1 MNHLR
6 PRTAKICSL
15 LLLTAIMASSCKKD
29 KETVEAES
37 TFYYKLE
44 RIENFAPAT
53 TGATTIY
60 FSFDTKKE
68 IAATQVKTTEWDM
81 AFGGM
86 LTSFISGNNSAEAT
100 NYGAGSNAVGGVAII
115 EKPFDQVTDVPAD
128 SEFKTEKD
136 VFGTDKEGAVASGTG
151 WYLYDMT
158 GLIRGDGSARK
169 KHVAYAMPE
178 KRTLVIRTAKG
189 DYAKIKMISIYK
201 DAFTA
206 DKWFID
212 VPMPFFTFEYVIV
225 PKGSTKFQIK

>member
-6 PRTAKICSL
+6 PKTAKICSL

-29 KETVEAES
+29 KEKVEEES

-44 RIENFAPAT
+44 RIENFTPAT

-68 IAATQVKTTEWDM
+68 VAATQVKTAEWDM

-86 LTSFISGNNSAEAT
+86 LTSFVSGNNGAEST
-100 NYGAGSNAVGGVAII
+100 NYGTGSTAVGAVAII

-128 SEFKTEKD
+128 SEFKTGKD
-136 VFGTDKEGAVASGTG
+136 VFGTDKEGAAASGTG
-151 WYLYDMT
+151 WYLYDMNGT
-158 GLIRGDGSARK
+158 IKGDGSALK

-189 DYAKIKMISIYK
+189 DYVKIKMISLYK

-206 DKWFID
+206 DKMFINT
-212 VPMPFFTFEYVIV
+212 PMPFFTFEYVVV
-225 PKGSTKFQIK
+225 PKGSTKFIIK